1 MRTTAGMLRSVQQ
14 DNFRI
19 LSDLLLRRVF
29 ASVALFALLIIL
41 ATGLLA
47 AEKSPNPKVQTLLR
61 RMTLE
66 EKLTLVHGTR
76 DPEEL
81 GEAGYWP
88 GLPRLGIP
96 PLRFADGPGGI
107 NVNRESTG
115 MPAPVALAATFSV
128 EAARLYGALM
138 GREAS
143 ALRQQVLLAPQVNI
157 VRDPLFRRNHTSL
170 SEDPYLNA
178 QLASS
183 EIAGIQSQ
191 GIMAQV
197 KHLAGYNGSDNVSI
211 DERTLHEIYL
221 PAFQAAVE
229 AGAASVMCSYNRI
242 NGPWA
247 CENADLLNGIL
258 RGSWGFT
265 GFVTS
270 DWGAVHSPQA
280 ITEGLDL
287 EMPGREIAGRRGGP
301 QFTDALKAA
310 VESGAI
316 PISAIDQALARI
328 LIQMDRFHLL
338 EGKPSAQPR
347 AIDVEAHAKLVRR
360 IATEGAVLLKND
372 AGALPLTTEDLES
385 LALIGPTAGQ
395 LAAGFLGER
404 AYGFEDRLVSPL
416 DALRRLSPRAKIA
429 YSVGVDL
436 TGTVIPGSVLSHD
449 GRPGLLRQPSAGE
462 PGPPQV
468 DQTVDFQGP
477 SALAAGADYS
487 WTGVLTAPETGDY
500 TLMVQP
506 ALTGGSEGGG
516 TLAIDGRL
524 VARTGGPGFGGSGMV
539 TKKWSSLLPT
549 TDGRDNGIGTLQLTA
564 GPHQIA
570 LTANSIGQGPLSI
583 RFSWIT
589 PKFRRAGIEA
599 AVATARAARTA
610 VVFAWSGMGSSF
622 SLPEDQDD
630 LIEKVAAANPRTV
643 VILNTGGPVA
653 MPWRD
658 KVRAI
663 LEMWYPGQEGGW
675 ATADLTL
682 GRASPSGRLPV
693 AFPAKLEDT
702 PARAAGHSERLG
714 PPRQPPAPGGT
725 VPAAP
730 SVAYSE
736 GIAVG
741 YRWYDQQQIEPL
753 FPFGH
758 GLSYTHFEYSGLA
771 VSRLVSGFD
780 VTFTVRNIGPR
791 VGAEVP
797 QAYVGPVENAHVPVA
812 PRSLVGFRRV
822 EVAPG
827 RAARVTFH
835 IDPRQLAYWSTDAH
849 RWALA
854 RGTRKVFVGASSRD
868 IRLQGTLTR

>member
-1 MRTTAGMLRSVQQ
+1 MRLPAGMLRSAQH
-14 DNFRI
+14 NNLRI
-19 LSDLLLRRVF
+19 LSHCLLRHSL
-29 ASVALFALLIIL
+29 ASLALFALLVVFS
-41 ATGLLA
+41 ATLFA
-47 AEKSPNPKVQTLLR
+47 AERPLNPKVESLLH

-66 EKLTLVHGTR
+66 EKLALVHGTR

-96 PLRFADGPGGI
+96 PLRLADGPGGI

-128 EAARLYGALM
+128 EAARLYGAIM
-138 GREAS
+138 GREAR
-143 ALRQQVLLAPQVNI
+143 ALGQQVLLAPQVNI

-191 GIMAQV
+191 GIMAQA
-197 KHLAGYNGSDNVSI
+197 KHLAGYNGSDNVTI

-229 AGAASVMCSYNRI
+229 AGAASVMCAYNRI

-247 CENADLLNGIL
+247 CENAGLLNDIL
-258 RGSWGFT
+258 REDWGFA

-280 ITEGLDL
+280 ITQGLDL

-310 VESGAI
+310 VEASAI
-316 PISAIDQALARI
+316 PVSAIDQALARI
-328 LIQMDRFHLL
+328 LMQMDRFHLL
-338 EGKPSAQPR
+338 DGKPPTRPR
-347 AIDVEAHAKLVRR
+347 AINVKAHAKLVRR
-360 IATEGAVLLKND
+360 VATEGAVLLKND
-372 AGALPLTTEDLES
+372 AGALPLTAEDLAS

-416 DALRRLSPRAKIA
+416 DALRRLSPRARIT

-436 TGTVIPGSVLSHD
+436 TGVVIPGSALSHD
-449 GRPGLLRQPSAGE
+449 GWPGLLRQSSAGE
-462 PGPPQV
+462 SGPAQT
-468 DQTVDFQGP
+468 DQAVDFQGP
-477 SALAAGADYS
+477 SALPSGADYS
-487 WTGVLTAPETGDY
+487 WTGVITAPEAGDY

-506 ALTGGSEGGG
+506 ALTGGSEGDG
-516 TLAIDGRL
+516 TVAIDGRL

-549 TDGRDNGIGTLQLTA
+549 TDERDNGIGKIRLTA

-570 LTANSIGQGPLSI
+570 ITANSIGQGPLSI

-589 PKFRRAGIEA
+589 PQFRRAGMDA
-599 AVATARAARTA
+599 AVAVAKAARTA
-610 VVFAWSGMGSSF
+610 VVFVWSGMGGSF

-643 VILNTGGPVA
+643 VILNTGGPAA

-663 LEMWYPGQEGGW
+663 LEVWYPGQEGGW
-675 ATADLTL
+675 ATADLAL
-682 GRASPSGRLPV
+682 GRANPGGRLPV
-693 AFPAKLEDT
+693 TFPAKPEDT
-702 PARAAGHSERLG
+702 PARAAGHPERLG
-714 PPRQPPAPGGT
+714 SPRQPLTPGGT
-725 VPAAP
+725 IPVAP
-730 SVAYSE
+730 PVTYSE
-736 GIAVG
+736 SIAVG

-771 VSRLVSGFD
+771 VRQVANGFD
-780 VTFTVRNIGPR
+780 VTFTVRNTGPTD
-791 VGAEVP
+791 GAEIP
-797 QAYVGPVENAHVPVA
+797 QAYVGPIENPPVPMP
-812 PRSLVGFRRV
+812 PRSLVSFRRI
-822 EVAPG
+822 ELAPG
-827 RAARVTFH
+827 RAASVTFH
-835 IDPRQLAYWSTDAH
+835 VDPRQLSYWSTDTH
-849 RWALA
+849 GWATA
-854 RGTRKVFVGASSRD
+854 RGSRKVFVGASSRD
-868 IRLQGTLTR
+868 IRLQGTLAR